1 MTTAGAPSIPYVGQ
15 SLRRREDI
23 KFLTGNGRYVD
34 DIRLPGMLYLAILRS
49 PHAHARITGVDLSAA
64 RAAAGVRLALAGAD
78 LAGKIGNITPNWV
91 VPGTVV
97 PERPVMAPD
106 RVRFVGECVA
116 LAVAE
121 TREAAYD
128 ALERIEV
135 SYEALPVV
143 IDEEAAIGDG
153 APRLHENVPNNITT
167 YFKIGGGNYAA
178 AVRQADQVL
187 RLRLV
192 NNRLIPTCLET
203 RAILAEPST
212 DGRLTIYL
220 PSQVP
225 HVHRRWIA
233 ETVGIPEHLLLV
245 VAPDIGGGFGAKMHL
260 YPEEL
265 LCAYLARELKS
276 PVKWWESRSESHQA
290 TSHGRAHTELIE
302 AAFRNDGRI
311 LGMKVETFGN
321 VGAYLSNMA
330 SGGPTVNTVSYGTG
344 TYKIEN
350 FEAVA
355 KVIVTNTV
363 PVDAYRGYGR
373 PEGAYIAERTIEAVA
388 RHLDLDPVAVRRINF
403 VPQSEFPYRPYD
415 SRSVIYDSGD
425 YHGCLD
431 KAVAAF
437 DYAGRREEQQR
448 LRNAGRYRGIG
459 VAAYTEMCGMAP
471 SRRLAA
477 SGFDRGGWESA
488 RISIDSSG
496 KATLYSGSMTQGH
509 GHATAL
515 AQIAADALQMPVES
529 IDVVQGD
536 TKQVQA
542 GHGTFNSRSMAVGG
556 SAVVVC
562 AGRIIE
568 KAKKIAA
575 EMMEVAA
582 EDLAHEGG
590 SFIVPGTE
598 IAPLAFAKV
607 ARMAHLGHVLPEGL
621 EPGLDETLF
630 YDPTGMGA
638 PSGVHMAYV
647 EVDPDTGTVEILDYV
662 AVDDAGTIINPL
674 LASGQIHGG
683 VAQGIGQALYEEV
696 SYDSE
701 TGQLLTGSL
710 LDYAVPHANSLPNI
724 RSQFQETPSPTNPLG
739 VKGIGESGS
748 IGAPS
753 AIVHAVLDALA
764 PFGIAHLDMP
774 LTPQKI
780 WAAIQWKRAHDPS
793 QGCISP
799 DRFTPIDTIGAALCV
814 PP

>member
-1 MTTAGAPSIPYVGQ
+1 MTTGAEPSTPYVGQ
-15 SLRRREDI
+15 SLRRREDL

-34 DIRLPGMLYLAILRS
+34 DIKVPGMLHLAILRS
-49 PHAHARITGVDLSAA
+49 PHAHALIIRIDLAA
-64 RAAAGVRLALAGAD
+64 ASTAAGVRLALAGAE
-78 LAGKIGNITPNWV
+78 LAGKTGSIMPNWIL
-91 VPGTVV
+91 PGTQV
-97 PERPVMAPD
+97 PDRPLMAVD

-116 LAVAE
+116 LVVAE

-135 SYEALPVV
+135 TYDALPAVT
-143 IDEEAAIGDG
+143 DEAVAIGVG
-153 APRLHENVPNNITT
+153 APQLHDNVPNNITT
-167 YFKIGGGNYAA
+167 YFKIGGGDYAA
-178 AVRQADQVL
+178 AARQADQL
-187 RLRLV
+187 MCLRLV

-203 RAILAEPST
+203 RSIVAEPSV

-225 HVHRRWIA
+225 HMHRRWIA
-233 ETVGIPEHLLLV
+233 ETVGIPEHLLRV

-265 LCAYLARELKS
+265 LCAYLARDLKC

-302 AAFRNDGRI
+302 VAFRNDGRI
-311 LGMKVETFGN
+311 LGMKVETLGN

-344 TYKIEN
+344 TYRIEN
-350 FEAVA
+350 FEAIS
-355 KVIVTNTV
+355 KVIVTNSV

-388 RHLDLDPVAVRRINF
+388 RHLNLDPVEVRRINF
-403 VPQSEFPYRPYD
+403 VPRAEFPYRPYG
-415 SRSVIYDSGD
+415 SRSVIYNSGD
-425 YHGCLD
+425 YQGCLD

-437 DYAGRREEQQR
+437 DYTQRREEQQR
-448 LRNAGRYRGIG
+448 LREAGRYRGIG

-488 RISIDSSG
+488 RVAIDSSG
-496 KATLYSGSMTQGH
+496 RATVYSGSMSQGH

-515 AQIAADALQMPVES
+515 AQIAADALQMPVEN

-542 GHGTFNSRSMAVGG
+542 GHGTFNSRSMPVGG
-556 SAVVVC
+556 SSVNVC
-562 AGRIIE
+562 AGRIVE

-582 EDLAHEGG
+582 EDLSYESG

-598 IAPLAFAKV
+598 IAPLAFTKV
-607 ARMAHLGHVLPEGL
+607 ARMAYLGHVLPVGM

-630 YDPTGMGA
+630 YDPSGMGA

-662 AVDDAGTIINPL
+662 ASTMRVRSSTRCLRPGKSMAEWSRASDRRSMRRCATIARA
-674 LASGQIHGG
+674 AS
-683 VAQGIGQALYEEV
+683 
-696 SYDSE
+696 
-701 TGQLLTGSL
+701 
-710 LDYAVPHANSLPNI
+710 
-724 RSQFQETPSPTNPLG
+724 
-739 VKGIGESGS
+739 
-748 IGAPS
+748 
-753 AIVHAVLDALA
+753 
-764 PFGIAHLDMP
+764 
-774 LTPQKI
+774 
-780 WAAIQWKRAHDPS
+780 
-793 QGCISP
+793 C
-799 DRFTPIDTIGAALCV
+799 
-814 PP
+814 